1 MSKLCPMGFCTSDIR
16 QCVEENCAWWN
27 AAYVECAVLTIP
39 TNIRKSG
46 EQVSKSLD
54 DIYAAI

>member
-1 MSKLCPMGFCTSDIR
+1 MGFCTSDIR